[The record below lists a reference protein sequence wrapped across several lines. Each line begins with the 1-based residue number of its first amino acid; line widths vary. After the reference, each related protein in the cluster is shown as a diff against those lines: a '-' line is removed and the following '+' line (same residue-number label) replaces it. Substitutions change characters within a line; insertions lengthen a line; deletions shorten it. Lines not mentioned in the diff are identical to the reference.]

1 VGRAEEGAKG
11 WEMLFWPVMW
21 VPSDRE
27 TLMWWEKFVLMA
39 GRTVIVVGTLQTLLR
54 R

>member
-1 VGRAEEGAKG
+1 
-11 WEMLFWPVMW
+11 MLFWPVMW

-27 TLMWWEKFVLMA
+27 TLIWWEKFVFMA
-39 GRTVIVVGTLQTLLR
+39 GRTVMVVGTLQTLLR